1 VRRPACEILVDQVS
15 IRNSKSAPTGGRSD
29 ASPDASRSGAKY
41 AKNCR
46 SCLATALTGCDAIN
60 TVSDGFK
67 HVKAIETD
75 IAEVTG
81 LKPSVGFNW
90 NNGKLTSVTVT
101 FPKLYEDKPLRELAA
116 VARAAVTKE
125 FKQTPGTI
133 FLSFALGAG
142 TTAEAVVPHAVN

>member
-1 VRRPACEILVDQVS
+1 MQKTVALVV
-15 IRNSKSAPTGGRSD
+15 
-29 ASPDASRSGAKY
+29 
-41 AKNCR
+41 
-46 SCLATALTGCDAIN
+46 LATALTGCDAIN